1 MSKSNQTED
10 TSCGL
15 DGQELSLQC
24 RWITGPN
31 FLWLHESEWPQRP
44 GDLDNIPVDDPE
56 VKKSSAYSTD
66 VDENTNFLARLSR
79 FSEWHRLKRY
89 FVKPKQGITDD
100 GTRRSG
106 HATKAEVTHLRGEEL
121 NRAENTIL
129 KLVQNGAFSQGNRS
143 LTEDSK
149 SRFQGRLPIGEGEEV

>member
-1 MSKSNQTED
+1 MSKRNQTEH
-10 TSCGL
+10 TSGGL

-56 VKKSSAYSTD
+56 VKKSSAYNTD

-89 FVKPKQGITDD
+89 FVKPKEGITDD

-129 KLVQNGAFSQGNRS
+129 KLI
-143 LTEDSK
+143 TEWSV
-149 SRFQGRLPIGEGEEV
+149 LPRK